1 MKSSTKRKCCVC
13 WVAEM
18 EKEQLI
24 EIANTIMPFGKYKV
38 RRLID
43 LLGGNIMKFGY
54 ARVSGTGQDLEQQKE
69 ALIKQGVPTDNIYAE
84 KFTGTKEKRPQWQVL
99 SKQLRKGDEVV
110 FTKVDRIGRTVKVAI
125 DIVDKLLDEG
135 VKVYIIQLNGYVNRK
150 DAMGK
155 MLFNFLS
162 VMAEFE
168 HDMIVNRLAE
178 GKAYAKEHNSNYR
191 EGRPKRRITPKYQ
204 HVYEVSQEHSIAETA
219 KLTGVSESTV
229 KRIKKQVREAQENN

>member
-1 MKSSTKRKCCVC
+1 
-13 WVAEM
+13 
-18 EKEQLI
+18 
-24 EIANTIMPFGKYKV
+24 
-38 RRLID
+38 
-43 LLGGNIMKFGY
+43 MKFGY

-191 EGRPKRRITPKYQ
+191 EGRPKRRITDRYSKIF
-204 HVYEVSQEHSIAETA
+204 VFIKTHSIREREHVRGFSVITFKTIKRQVKEEAEEE
-219 KLTGVSESTV
+219 K
-229 KRIKKQVREAQENN
+229 